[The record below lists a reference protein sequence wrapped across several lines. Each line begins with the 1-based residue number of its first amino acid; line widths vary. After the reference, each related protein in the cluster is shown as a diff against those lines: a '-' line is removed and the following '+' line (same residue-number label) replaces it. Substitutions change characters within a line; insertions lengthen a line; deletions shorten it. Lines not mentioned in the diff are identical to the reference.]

1 MKKEFLNDP
10 PYLYSDMADK
20 NVSKPSDGVRILPTD
35 TIEYQTN
42 AISLGGSDIQCRP
55 PKFSGNLNEVNTLK
69 GIDGVVLPDNKE
81 AFNYPSTNF
90 SDWPRVENGMLS
102 FRNMD
107 HFYSYFD
114 FLENT
119 SNSAAQQNSGFTQEE
134 FFSSIEQKLGFQSL
148 RQALAHQQNMPQD
161 AKQSHLAREVDFIY
175 DDLFKSF
182 INPERQL
189 AVANYITRFVNN
201 TIAISTAKSRPDLT
215 EFARSLPTYT
225 NIGQISN
232 WINSNA
238 KDVKLEDWYS
248 GKTETEYIFEGN
260 KLVSANTLNSTNNL
274 NRPIGVGN
282 PNLNPVPENP
292 TPDYPNPVLDWRN
305 IDGKIL
311 HTNVD
316 TVIDQSGVRVP
327 WVIRDTVIS
336 TGFYSDP
343 SFKTT
348 VGTSFINEFFVI
360 STPDLCKDP
369 LRIQIEHL
377 VLRDADVPKKA
388 RFEVFWGDSSTYQE
402 FESDTDGYL
411 PPIFH
416 RYDNPGEY
424 RITIKAYT
432 LDLTSVL
439 GIYEDTKFR
448 DIKVPL
454 GCHTGKYKDSG
465 WKDKLRP
472 DTYRKIRGRNW
483 VSNFGYKT
491 RTGARS
497 EAEHYEK
504 NIWGVWTYL
513 PFKKKKNWVV
523 AKYWITYFPEDKCHL
538 PTNFSGEIWQENVSN
553 VEVSHTHSGKI
564 GWFKIISRHELITDD
579 GQPPIIL
586 DIETNVC

>member
-10 PYLYSDMADK
+10 PGLHSVIDNA
-20 NVSKPSDGVRILPTD
+20 NLPKPSDGVRILPSD
-35 TIEYQTN
+35 NIEYHFN
-42 AISLGGSDIQCRP
+42 AISLGGADIQCRP
-55 PKFSGNLNEVNTLK
+55 PKFSGNLNEVDTLK

-90 SDWPRVENGMLS
+90 SDWPRVENGVLS
-102 FRNMD
+102 FRNIE
-107 HFYSYFD
+107 HFYSYYD

-134 FFSSIEQKLGFQSL
+134 FFSSVEQKLGFQSL
-148 RQALAHQQNMPQD
+148 RQAIAHQQNMQQD

-182 INPERQL
+182 INPDRQL
-189 AVANYITRFVNN
+189 AVDNHITRFVNN
-201 TIAISTAKSRPDLT
+201 SIAISTAKSRPDLT
-215 EFARSLPTYT
+215 EFVRSLPVYT
-225 NIGQISN
+225 NLGQLSN
-232 WINSNA
+232 WINLNA

-248 GKTETEYIFEGN
+248 GKSETEYIFEGN
-260 KLVSANTLNSTNNL
+260 NLVGVNTLNSITNI
-274 NRPIGVGN
+274 NRPIGIGN

-292 TPDYPNPVLDWRN
+292 AHDYPNPVFDWRK

-316 TVIDQSGVRVP
+316 TLTEQTGVRVP

-336 TGFYSDP
+336 TGYHTDP

-369 LRIQIEHL
+369 LRIQISDL
-377 VLRDADVPKKA
+377 YLRDVDVKIRA
-388 RFEVFWGDSSTYQE
+388 RFEVFWGDSSTYE
-402 FESDTDGYL
+402 VFFSNTSGYL
-411 PPIFH
+411 APIDH
-416 RYDNPGEY
+416 RYDNPGDY

-432 LDLTSVL
+432 LDWTSTT
-439 GIYEDTKFR
+439 GPYEDTKYR

-454 GCHTGKYKDSG
+454 GCHTGTQKESG

-472 DTYRKIRGRNW
+472 DTYRKIRGCNW
-483 VSNFGYKT
+483 VRRFWSNT

-504 NIWGVWTYL
+504 NFWGVWTYL
-513 PFKKKKNWVV
+513 PYKKKKNWVV
-523 AKYWITYFPEDKCHL
+523 AKYWITYFPGDKCHL

-553 VEVSHTHSGKI
+553 VEISHTHSGTI